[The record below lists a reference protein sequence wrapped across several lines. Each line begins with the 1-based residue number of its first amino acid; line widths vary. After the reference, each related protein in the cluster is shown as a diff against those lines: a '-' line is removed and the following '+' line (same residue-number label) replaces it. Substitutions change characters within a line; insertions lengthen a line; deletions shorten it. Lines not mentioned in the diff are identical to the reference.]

1 MRISEYI
8 STIEFDSFK
17 LYYREFKPFEAKLY
31 DYVEYE
37 RIEIRNSKVLN
48 TIVDKDRNLNPT
60 FTLIANSTLKD
71 ELLQCFPIN
80 KNSVFP
86 KRKNSVYN
94 IAIILENKG
103 VLSGGLNID
112 IRNRISSTIN
122 DKEVLLTNENVAKLI
137 ELFDKYACQIS
148 PFYLPPSIP
157 VGETWRNYEF
167 PFEFFYNPAFETF
180 EARINSGIMCLNFTT
195 AKVEFEAV
203 DKNISAEQIKRLHSI
218 EGNKY
223 KINETLREYF
233 WKSYNQMRTDY
244 DLPELTDLEQ
254 LKYFVRVYGF
264 IVPIDEKSPIIIS
277 FRTWDEE
284 HGQTVYYHNENRIE
298 FE

>member
-8 STIEFDSFK
+8 STIEFDTFK

-31 DYVEYE
+31 DFVDYE
-37 RIEIRNSKVLN
+37 QAEIRNDKVLN
-48 TIVDKDRNLNPT
+48 SIVDNDQNLNLT
-60 FTLIANSTLKD
+60 FTLIASSTSKD
-71 ELLQCFPIN
+71 ELLQCFPLS
-80 KNSVFP
+80 KNAVFP
-86 KRKNSVYN
+86 KRKNAIYN
-94 IAIILENKG
+94 IAILFKNKG
-103 VLSGGLNID
+103 ILSGGLNID
-112 IRNRISSTIN
+112 IRDRIASTIN
-122 DKEVLLTNENVAKLI
+122 NKEVLLTNENSEKLI
-137 ELFDKYACQIS
+137 ELFSKYSCQVS

-157 VGETWRNYEF
+157 VGEIWRNYEF

-195 AKVEFEAV
+195 AKVEFEVV
-203 DKNISAEQIKRLHSI
+203 DNNISAEQIKRIHLI

-223 KINETLREYF
+223 KINETLSEYF
-233 WKSYNQMRTDY
+233 WESYNQMRGDY
-244 DLPELTDLEQ
+244 GLPELTDIDQ

-264 IVPIDEKSPIIIS
+264 IVPIDEEGPIIIS

-284 HGQTVYYHNENRIE
+284 HGQAVYYYNESRIE

>member
-1 MRISEYI
+1 M
-8 STIEFDSFK
+8 
-17 LYYREFKPFEAKLY
+17 
-31 DYVEYE
+31 
-37 RIEIRNSKVLN
+37 
-48 TIVDKDRNLNPT
+48 
-60 FTLIANSTLKD
+60 
-71 ELLQCFPIN
+71 QCFPLN

-94 IAIILENKG
+94 IAILFENKEA
-103 VLSGGLNID
+103 LSGGLNID
-112 IRNRISSTIN
+112 IRNRIASTIN
-122 DKEVLLTNENVAKLI
+122 NEEVLLTNENVEKLI
-137 ELFDKYACQIS
+137 EIFNKYSCQVS

-180 EARINSGIMCLNFTT
+180 EARINSGIMCLNFTA
-195 AKVEFEAV
+195 AKVEFEVV

-223 KINETLREYF
+223 KINEILREYF
-233 WKSYNQMRTDY
+233 WESYNQMRVDY
-244 DLPELTDLEQ
+244 GLPELKNLEQ
-254 LKYFVRVYGF
+254 LKYFVQVYGF
-264 IVPIDEKSPIIIS
+264 IVPIDNESPIIIS

-284 HGQTVYYHNENRIE
+284 HGQTVYYYNESKIE